1 MLLAKNDAETDVE
14 IETLNSQLETI
25 RNNQKDAN
33 FKFQDGAEDSS
44 LKTATEELDEL
55 NTKKKELDEV
65 VADFINCSNG
75 RS

>member
-1 MLLAKNDAETDVE
+1 ML
-14 IETLNSQLETI
+14 

-44 LKTATEELDEL
+44 LKTATEELNEL

-65 VADFINCSNG
+65 VSDFINCKNG
-75 RS
+75 R